1 MSLQKLLAQIESES
15 FVSSVNVVSTR
26 RAFIEALFQNTDFTN
41 LVKSL
46 RDNAD
51 YRTALLARIR
61 ELATS
66 QINHRY
72 ENPYDTAMATYAWAL
87 TQVSPKIAR
96 IGAELLT
103 SARQTWW
110 AREIAALIL
119 EEIPVSFVDDVTE
132 SQHQIAPDFQIGTIQ
147 VFLKSIDTPIN
158 QMLSMVP
165 INTVSYRIPDVQ
177 KILFANKS
185 CGGFYNEAAFA
196 SIPFYINKE
205 KTGSASANLSDWRH

>member
-119 EEIPVSFVDDVTE
+119 EEIPVSFVDD
-132 SQHQIAPDFQIGTIQ
+132 
-147 VFLKSIDTPIN
+147 
-158 QMLSMVP
+158 
-165 INTVSYRIPDVQ
+165 
-177 KILFANKS
+177 
-185 CGGFYNEAAFA
+185 
-196 SIPFYINKE
+196 
-205 KTGSASANLSDWRH
+205 